1 MLELDTMLEPVRCT
15 AAWSS
20 RLCHRALPARCAQV
34 YVMPGEA
41 IVRAGDMARE
51 LAFLAKVRA

>member
-1 MLELDTMLEPVRCT
+1 MRC
-15 AAWSS
+15 AAYGGQ
-20 RLCHRALPARCAQV
+20 APPGRCAQV

-51 LAFLAKVRA
+51 LAFLAKVRALN